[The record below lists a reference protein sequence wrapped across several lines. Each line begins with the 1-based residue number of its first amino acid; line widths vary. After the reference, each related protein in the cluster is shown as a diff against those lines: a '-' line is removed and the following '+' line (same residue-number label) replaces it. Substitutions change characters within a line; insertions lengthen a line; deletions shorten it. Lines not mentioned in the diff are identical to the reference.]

1 MFMKKKSQTFQEY
14 VILLAIVVTAFV
26 AMQVYMKRGVQGRL
40 KDLANQISTK
50 QYEPEDTTSE
60 TSVSRTGTS
69 TETEN
74 LGTYTVNSSD
84 STDTAYTSTTVEQ

>member
-1 MFMKKKSQTFQEY
+1 MKKKSQTFQEY